1 LHKGAEAE
9 KEGNVPNVSAARLTR
24 IAHDVLRKMGA
35 SDDEATTVATHQIG
49 ANLAG
54 HDSHGIILL
63 ATYVDRIKQ
72 GHIVP
77 GATPEIV
84 QETETTA
91 RIDGHWG
98 FGQVVQTRATRVAI
112 EKARQ
117 HMMAAVTVARQSHV
131 GRLGD
136 YPLMAAQEGL
146 IGMLFCDSGR
156 GPKVVVP
163 FGGREARLGTNPISI
178 ALPSNLEAP
187 IFMDMATSQVA
198 ANKLAVYRNRGKPIP
213 AGWLVDKEGNP
224 STDPN
229 AYFAGGALLPLG
241 GLESGH
247 KGYGLGTMVDVFAG
261 ILTGL
266 GWGLD
271 PEARHNDGSLFIAM
285 NVAAFRP
292 LDEFK
297 AEVTGFAKFLKS
309 SRAAPG
315 FTEVLYPGE
324 IEWRTTQARLGG
336 GIPIEDATWMTIQG
350 LADSLGVS
358 TI

>member
-1 LHKGAEAE
+1 M
-9 KEGNVPNVSAARLTR
+9 PNFDASRLIR
-24 IAHDVLRKMGA
+24 ICRSILLKLGA
-35 SDDEATTVATHQIG
+35 SEEEATTVAEHQVG

-63 ATYVDRIKQ
+63 ATYADRIKK

-77 GATPEIV
+77 GAKFEIV
-84 QETETTA
+84 HDTPTTA

-98 FGQVVQTRATRVAI
+98 FGQVVQTKATRLAI
-112 EKARQ
+112 DKARS
-117 HMMAAVTVARQSHV
+117 HMTAAVTVAYQSHV

-136 YPLMAAQEGL
+136 YPLMAANAGM

-163 FGGREARLGTNPISI
+163 FGGRDARLGTNPICI

-187 IFMDMATSQVA
+187 IFVDMATSQVA
-198 ANKLAVYRNRGKPIP
+198 ANKLAVYRSRGKAIP
-213 AGWLVDKEGNP
+213 ANWLVDKEGNP
-224 STDPN
+224 TTDP
-229 AYFAGGALLPLG
+229 ADYFTGGAVLPLG

-271 PEARHNDGSLFIAM
+271 PAARHNDGSLFIAI

-292 LDEFK
+292 LEEFK
-297 AEVTGFAKFLKS
+297 AEVTDFAKFLKT
-309 SRAAPG
+309 SRPAQG
-315 FTEVLYPGE
+315 FEEVLYPGE
-324 IEWRTTQARLGG
+324 IEWLTAQKRIRT
-336 GIPIEDATWMTIQG
+336 GIPVEEDTWAGIQT
-350 LADSLGVS
+350 LAASLGVPLE
-358 TI
+358 

>member
-1 LHKGAEAE
+1 M
-9 KEGNVPNVSAARLTR
+9 PNVTASRLTR
-24 IAHDVLRKMGA
+24 IAHDVLLKLGA
-35 SDDEATTVATHQIG
+35 TEDEAATVAKHQIG

-63 ATYVDRIKQ
+63 ATYVTRIKQ

-77 GATPEIV
+77 GAQPELLR
-84 QETETTA
+84 ETATTA
-91 RIDGHWG
+91 HIDGHWG
-98 FGQVVQTRATRVAI
+98 FGQVVQTRATRLAI
-112 EKARQ
+112 EKASRQ
-117 HMMAAVTVARQSHV
+117 MMGAVTVACQSHV

-136 YPLMAAQEGL
+136 YPLMAAQAGM

-156 GPKVVVP
+156 GAKVVVP
-163 FGGREARLGTNPISI
+163 FGGRDPRLGTNPICI

-187 IFMDMATSQVA
+187 IFIDMATSAVA
-198 ANKLAVYRNRGKPIP
+198 ANKMGVYRNRGKAIP
-213 AGWLVDKEGNP
+213 AGWLVDKDGNP

-229 AYFAGGALLPLG
+229 DYFKGGAVLPLG
-241 GLESGH
+241 GLDSGH

-271 PEARHNDGSLFIAM
+271 PQARHNDGSLFLAL

-292 LDEFK
+292 LEEFK
-297 AEVTGFAKFLKS
+297 AEVTDFAKFLKS
-309 SRAAPG
+309 SRPAAG

-324 IEWRTTQARLGG
+324 IEWRTAQERGRTGV
-336 GIPIEDATWMTIQG
+336 PIDDATWKTIQD
-350 LADSLGVS
+350 LANSVGVS
-358 TI
+358 TD

>member
-1 LHKGAEAE
+1 MPTIDA
-9 KEGNVPNVSAARLTR
+9 SRLER
-24 IAHDVLRKMGA
+24 ISRDVLLKMGA
-35 SDDEATTVATHQIG
+35 SPDEAATVARHQVG

-63 ATYVDRIKQ
+63 ATYVGRIKQ

-77 GATPEIV
+77 GAKLQIVRETP
-84 QETETTA
+84 TTA
-91 RIDGHWG
+91 HIDGHWG
-98 FGQVVQTRATRVAI
+98 FGMVVQTKATQLAI
-112 EKARQ
+112 GKAKQ
-117 HMMAAVTVARQSHV
+117 HMMAAVTVACQSHV
-131 GRLGD
+131 GRLAD
-136 YPLMAAQEGL
+136 YSLMAAQEGM

-163 FGGREARLGTNPISI
+163 FGGRDARLGTNPISI

-187 IFMDMATSQVA
+187 IFVDMATSQVA
-198 ANKLAVYRNRGKPIP
+198 ANKLSVYRNRRLPIP
-213 AGWLVDKEGNP
+213 SSWIVDREGNP
-224 STDPN
+224 TTDP
-229 AYFAGGALLPLG
+229 ADYFAGGAVLPLG
-241 GLESGH
+241 GLDSGH

-271 PEARHNDGSLFIAM
+271 PQARHNDGSLFIAL

-292 LDEFK
+292 LEDFK
-297 AEVTGFAKFLKS
+297 TEVTDFAKFLKS
-309 SRAAPG
+309 SRPAPG

-324 IEWRTTQARLGG
+324 IEWRTAQERLRAGV
-336 GIPIEDATWMTIQG
+336 PIDDTTWKTIQD

-358 TI
+358 TT

>member
-1 LHKGAEAE
+1 MPYVTA
-9 KEGNVPNVSAARLTR
+9 SRLTR
-24 IAHDVLRKMGA
+24 IAHDVLVKMGA
-35 SDDEATTVATHQIG
+35 TEEEAATVAKHQIG

-63 ATYVDRIKQ
+63 ATYVTRIKQ

-77 GATPEIV
+77 GAKPEILR
-84 QETETTA
+84 ESSTTA
-91 RIDGHWG
+91 HIDGHWG
-98 FGQVVQTRATRVAI
+98 FGQVVQTRAARLAI

-117 HMMAAVTVARQSHV
+117 QMMGAVTVACQSHV

-136 YPLMAAQEGL
+136 YPLMAAEAGMV
-146 IGMLFCDSGR
+146 GMLFCDSGR

-163 FGGREARLGTNPISI
+163 FGGRDARLGTNPICI

-187 IFMDMATSQVA
+187 IFVDMATSQVA
-198 ANKLAVYRNRGKPIP
+198 ANKMGVYRNRGKSIP
-213 AGWLVDKEGNP
+213 PGWLVDKEGRP
-224 STDPN
+224 STNPN
-229 AYFAGGALLPLG
+229 DYFAGGAVLPLG
-241 GLESGH
+241 GLDSGH

-271 PEARHNDGSLFIAM
+271 PQARHNDGSLFIAL

-292 LDEFK
+292 LEDFK
-297 AEVTGFAKFLKS
+297 TEVTDFAKFLKS
-309 SRAAPG
+309 SRPAPG

-324 IEWRTTQARLGG
+324 IEWRTAQERLRAGV
-336 GIPIEDATWMTIQG
+336 PIDDTTWKTIQD

-358 TI
+358 TT